1 MHSYQS
7 CIKDGWKSG
16 VHDVRSFNYQ
26 HPWLIIDRPSGSAI
40 GCRSRAEARRIYAGL
55 KAGQRIVEKASRTK
69 DELGQR

>member
-26 HPWLIIDRPSGSAI
+26 HPWLVIHRESNSVV
-40 GCRSRAEARRIYAGL
+40 GCRSRAEARRTYADL
-55 KAGQRIVEKASRTK
+55 KARRRIVE
-69 DELGQR
+69 EV